1 MSSVTEINGQVKTL
15 LNSDPTSAP
24 TFSGDSE
31 QLTNQLFGSELTLG
45 LLGKKDAWN
54 DQIEEKLVKNYLENQ
69 QILENAMEHNESYQK
84 LNTVLQKSLSTATP
98 SLRVTYILV
107 MIYLTTHYFR
117 LTQRD
122 GPTLTFEI
130 DENGKRQ
137 SDRFSYCNLDTPGT
151 DGKSS
156 KYPTDNTVMEFIL
169 EETPD
174 MKLPLARTK
183 FYHMLALLLN
193 HQIKRNYLQMYQDA
207 VLRIQYVL
215 GSFYTLNQVVQQQNT
230 SIELLTQLSEYVNE
244 QVTEYSTVYE
254 QLSTLIATQERKITF
269 QTDDMQTLEGWQY
282 WCKVGFWGL
291 VVFFVL
297 MVIVD
302 HMMDIS
308 QFTSDMDG
316 RLKRA
321 ASAAGQATQALV
333 GSR

>member
-1 MSSVTEINGQVKTL
+1 MSNADDFNNKVNSLLATELATDKTTQQQDAGQFSTIMPIFGQNMVDSVESGNMELTRLLTEQMKLNEQTYETVQNHNASYHTLYEL
-15 LNSDPTSAP
+15 LNMTYP
-24 TFSGDSE
+24 
-31 QLTNQLFGSELTLG
+31 
-45 LLGKKDAWN
+45 K
-54 DQIEEKLVKNYLENQ
+54 
-69 QILENAMEHNESYQK
+69 
-84 LNTVLQKSLSTATP
+84 ATP
-98 SLRVTYILV
+98 SLRVTYQLLMV
-107 MIYLTTHYFR
+107 YLITHYFK
-117 LTQRD
+117 L
-122 GPTLTFEI
+122 G
-130 DENGKRQ
+130 
-137 SDRFSYCNLDTPGT
+137 
-151 DGKSS
+151 SS
-156 KYPTDNTVMEFIL
+156 KHTIEYSAIFQENNPVSCKPDKTVD
-169 EETPD
+169 ET
-174 MKLPLARTK
+174 KLKDLTEYVFSVSPAMHWYVARSK
-183 FYHMLALLLN
+183 FYTMLALLLN
-193 HQIKRNYLQMYQDA
+193 NQIKQNYLQMYQDA

-215 GSFYTLNQVVQQQNT
+215 GSFYSLNQVVQQQHT

>member
-1 MSSVTEINGQVKTL
+1 
-15 LNSDPTSAP
+15 
-24 TFSGDSE
+24 
-31 QLTNQLFGSELTLG
+31 
-45 LLGKKDAWN
+45 
-54 DQIEEKLVKNYLENQ
+54 
-69 QILENAMEHNESYQK
+69 MEY
-84 LNTVLQKSLSTATP
+84 
-98 SLRVTYILV
+98 
-107 MIYLTTHYFR
+107 
-117 LTQRD
+117 
-122 GPTLTFEI
+122 
-130 DENGKRQ
+130 
-137 SDRFSYCNLDTPGT
+137 
-151 DGKSS
+151 
-156 KYPTDNTVMEFIL
+156 IL

-174 MKLPLARTK
+174 GSLSKARTK
-183 FYHMLALLLN
+183 FYQMLALLLN
-193 HQIKRNYLQMYQDA
+193 NQIKQNYLQMYQDA

-215 GSFYTLNQVVQQQNT
+215 GSFYTLHQVVQQQNT
-230 SIELLTQLSEYVNE
+230 SIDLLTQLSEYVNE

-308 QFTSDMDG
+308 RFTSDMDD

>member
-1 MSSVTEINGQVKTL
+1 MSSASDISNNVKGV
-15 LNSDPTSAP
+15 LNTDTQAGEPEPNQAIIGSDLTSR
-24 TFSGDSE
+24 FSSSLMTAAEYGDSKAETELMKNFE
-31 QLTNQLFGSELTLG
+31 QNIKTF
-45 LLGKKDAWN
+45 
-54 DQIEEKLVKNYLENQ
+54 
-69 QILENAMEHNESYQK
+69 ENAMNHNESYQK
-84 LNTVLQKSLSTATP
+84 LFRVLHKSLSTATP
-98 SLRVTYILV
+98 SLRVTYVLV
-107 MIYLTTHYFR
+107 MTYLTTHYFNLKVIGDGHITITADFDVEKSQYSKGCDPQ
-117 LTQRD
+117 LTHDKVIQEDRV
-122 GPTLTFEI
+122 
-130 DENGKRQ
+130 RQ
-137 SDRFSYCNLDTPGT
+137 Y
-151 DGKSS
+151 
-156 KYPTDNTVMEFIL
+156 IL
-169 EETPD
+169 EETPAES
-174 MKLPLARTK
+174 LPAARDK
-183 FYHMLALLLN
+183 FYNMLALLLN
-193 HQIKRNYLQMYQDA
+193 NQIKRNYLQMYQDA

-254 QLSTLIATQERKITF
+254 QLNMLIATQERKITF

>member
-1 MSSVTEINGQVKTL
+1 MSSASDISNNVKKL
-15 LNSDPTSAP
+15 LSTDTQAGEPKPNQAIIGSLSNNFNSSFKTAAE
-24 TFSGDSE
+24 FGDSKAETELIKNFE
-31 QLTNQLFGSELTLG
+31 QNITTF
-45 LLGKKDAWN
+45 
-54 DQIEEKLVKNYLENQ
+54 
-69 QILENAMEHNESYQK
+69 ENAMNHNESYQK
-84 LNTVLQKSLSTATP
+84 LFRVLHKSLSTATP
-98 SLRVTYILV
+98 SLRVTYVLV
-107 MIYLTTHYFR
+107 MTYLTTHYFNLKEIGDGHITITADFDVENYQYSKGCDPK
-117 LTQRD
+117 LTHD
-122 GPTLTFEI
+122 KVIPEV
-130 DENGKRQ
+130 
-137 SDRFSYCNLDTPGT
+137 P
-151 DGKSS
+151 
-156 KYPTDNTVMEFIL
+156 VMEFIL
-169 EETPD
+169 EETPAGS
-174 MKLPLARTK
+174 LSVARDK

-193 HQIKRNYLQMYQDA
+193 NQIKRNFLQMYQDA

-215 GSFYTLNQVVQQQNT
+215 GSFYTLHQVVQQQNT

>member
-1 MSSVTEINGQVKTL
+1 MTNAEDINNQVNSLLATDKKTQQGNAQLFSRMMPQLGQNIADLAESGVPGNLELISSLTDQIQLNAETYETVQNHNASYHTLYEL
-15 LNSDPTSAP
+15 LN
-24 TFSGDSE
+24 
-31 QLTNQLFGSELTLG
+31 
-45 LLGKKDAWN
+45 
-54 DQIEEKLVKNYLENQ
+54 I
-69 QILENAMEHNESYQK
+69 SYPK
-84 LNTVLQKSLSTATP
+84 VTP
-98 SLRVTYILV
+98 SLRVTYQLL
-107 MIYLTTHYFR
+107 MIYFITHYFNLHSTTHTIDYTALVQKNIQVSCKPDQTVDETHLKP
-117 LTQRD
+117 LT
-122 GPTLTFEI
+122 EYV
-130 DENGKRQ
+130 
-137 SDRFSYCNLDTPGT
+137 FSISMDVKAA
-151 DGKSS
+151 KS
-156 KYPTDNTVMEFIL
+156 
-169 EETPD
+169 
-174 MKLPLARTK
+174 K
-183 FYHMLALLLN
+183 FHTMLSFLLN
-193 HQIKRNYLQMYQDA
+193 NQIKQNYLQMYQDA